1 MLEELPMIE
10 PSVSPIP
17 PIFMRE
23 QQEAF
28 EEAYLSP
35 KAAKSALTR
44 GRQRP
49 EEPCQYRSNFQRDRD
64 RIVHCKAFRRLKHKT
79 QVFISPDGDHY
90 RTRLTHTL
98 EVSQVS
104 RSIGRALRLN
114 EDLIE
119 AICMGHDLGH
129 PAFGHTGEHA
139 LARCVPGGFQHNAQ
153 SLRVADVLMDLNLT
167 AEVRDGIRWHTG
179 VQTPFTLEGQI
190 VKIADRVAYLNHDV
204 DDAIRAGILTF
215 DDLPE
220 RYRALGPT
228 HAQRI
233 GAMIQDLVV
242 SSWNQDS
249 IQMSPAMWDT
259 QTELRIFMFQKVY
272 LGSEAKAEESKARRL
287 VTDLFTHFMEHPA
300 RMQEVWGDK
309 YDAAQHTQHVVDYVA
324 GMTDRYA
331 IRVYED
337 IFIPKP
343 WTIFG
348 KTNGSLL

>member
-1 MLEELPMIE
+1 MID
-10 PSVSPIP
+10 PKAPHVPGLY
-17 PIFMRE
+17 MRE

-28 EEAYLSP
+28 EAAYLSP
-35 KAAKSALTR
+35 KAARAATTR
-44 GRQRP
+44 GRQKP
-49 EEPCQYRSNFQRDRD
+49 EAPCAYRTDFQRDRD

-167 AEVRDGIRWHTG
+167 DEVRNGIRWHTG
-179 VQTPFTLEGQI
+179 VETPYTLEGQI
-190 VKIADRVAYLNHDV
+190 VKISDRVAYLNHDV
-204 DDAIRAGILTF
+204 DDAIRAGLLRF
-215 DDLPE
+215 EDLPA
-220 RYRALGPT
+220 RYRALGT
-228 HAQRI
+228 SHAQRI
-233 GAMIQDLVV
+233 GAMIHDLVV
-242 SSWNQDS
+242 SSFNQDK
-249 IQMSPAMWDT
+249 IQMSPEMWDI

-272 LGSEAKAEESKARRL
+272 LNSQAKSEESKARRL
-287 VTDLFTHFMEHPA
+287 VTDLFNHFMEQPA
-300 RMQEVWGDK
+300 KMQQIWGEA
-309 YDAAQHTQHVVDYVA
+309 YNPEQHTQHVVDYVA

-331 IRVYED
+331 IRVYEE
-337 IFIPKP
+337 IFIPRP

-348 KTNGSLL
+348 KNGSQ

>member
-1 MLEELPMIE
+1 MTDPRVTAAPGLY
-10 PSVSPIP
+10 
-17 PIFMRE
+17 MRE
-23 QQEAF
+23 QQEDF
-28 EEAYLSP
+28 EAAYLSP
-35 KAAKSALTR
+35 RAAQAARSR
-44 GRQRP
+44 GRLRP
-49 EEPCQYRSNFQRDRD
+49 EEPCQWRTAFQRDRD

-98 EVSQVS
+98 EVAQVS

-167 AEVRDGIRWHTG
+167 EEVRNGIRWHTG
-179 VQTPFTLEGQI
+179 VETPFTLEGQI

-204 DDAIRAGILTF
+204 DDAIRAGILRF
-215 DDLPE
+215 EDLPE
-220 RYRALGPT
+220 RYCALGTT
-228 HAQRI
+228 HAQRL
-233 GAMIQDLVV
+233 GAMIQDLIL
-242 SSWNQDS
+242 SSFNQEQ
-249 IQMSPAMWDT
+249 IQMSPEMWDL

-272 LGSEAKAEESKARRL
+272 LGSEAKKEELKARRL
-287 VTDLFTHFMEHPA
+287 VTDLFHHFMEAPDKM
-300 RMQEVWGDK
+300 REVWGDR
-309 YDAAQHTQHVVDYVA
+309 YDPAQHTQHVVDYVA
-324 GMTDRYA
+324 GMTDRFA
-331 IRVYED
+331 IRTFEQ
-337 IFIPKP
+337 IFVPQG

-348 KTNGSLL
+348 GARD

>member
-1 MLEELPMIE
+1 MIE
-10 PSVSPIP
+10 PSVAPTP
-17 PIFMRE
+17 PLYMRE

-28 EEAYLSP
+28 EEATLSP
-35 KAAKSALTR
+35 RAAKSARTQ
-44 GRQRP
+44 GRQRV
-49 EEPCQYRSNFQRDRD
+49 EDPCPYRTNFQRDRD
-64 RIVHCKAFRRLKHKT
+64 RILHCKAFRRLKHKT
-79 QVFISPDGDHY
+79 QVFISPDGDHF

-139 LARCVPGGFQHNAQ
+139 LARCVPGGFQHNVQ

-167 AEVRDGIRWHTG
+167 SEVRDGIRWHTG

-204 DDAIRAGILTF
+204 DDAMRAGILTLK
-215 DDLPE
+215 DLPE
-220 RYRALGPT
+220 AYRSLGST

-242 SSWNQDS
+242 SSYDRDT
-249 IQMSPAMWDT
+249 IRMSPGMWDI

-272 LGSEAKAEESKARRL
+272 LGSEAKTEEGKARRL
-287 VTDLFTHFMEHPA
+287 VTDLFHHFLENPTKMH
-300 RMQEVWGDK
+300 EVWGDA
-309 YDAAQHTQHVVDYVA
+309 YEPSNHIQHVVDYVA

-348 KTNGSLL
+348 KSNGPLL

>member
-1 MLEELPMIE
+1 MIE
-10 PSVSPIP
+10 PSVSPTP
-17 PIFMRE
+17 PLYLRE

-28 EEAYLSP
+28 EEATLSP
-35 KAAKSALTR
+35 KAARSARTR
-44 GRQRP
+44 GRQRV
-49 EEPCQYRSNFQRDRD
+49 EEPCSFRTHFQRDRD
-64 RIVHCKAFRRLKHKT
+64 RILHCKAFRRLKHKT
-79 QVFISPDGDHY
+79 QVFISPDGDHF

-153 SLRVADVLMDLNLT
+153 SLRVVDVLMDLNLT
-167 AEVRDGIRWHTG
+167 DEVRDGIRWHTG
-179 VQTPFTLEGQI
+179 VQLPYTLEGQI

-204 DDAIRAGILTF
+204 DDAIRAGILALS
-215 DDLPE
+215 DLPE
-220 RYRALGPT
+220 AYRSLGAT
-228 HAQRI
+228 HAARI

-242 SSWNQDS
+242 SSWNQET
-249 IQMSPAMWDT
+249 IRMSPGMWDI

-272 LGSEAKAEESKARRL
+272 LGSEAKQEEGKARRL
-287 VTDLFTHFMEHPA
+287 VTDLFLHFMENPA
-300 RMQEVWGDK
+300 KMQEVWGDR
-309 YDAAQHTQHVVDYVA
+309 YDAANHTQHVVDYVA

-348 KTNGSLL
+348 KPNGPLL